1 MQLLTFLMN
10 GRSFGMPVNDVESIE
25 TKMNVYEVPET
36 PSNIKGII
44 KLHGTIIPVY
54 SLASRFGYP
63 QDSVQNIIVANVG
76 SMKVGLEVEKVK
88 EIIEVPDREI
98 NPMPEIINATQ
109 HCFNDIASKDK
120 ELITILDVQNLI
132 SSEEQ
137 LKLRKLIDGQD
148 QLKRTK

>member
-10 GRSFGMPVNDVESIE
+10 GICFGIPVKDVESIE
-25 TKMNVYEVPET
+25 TKMSVFEVPET
-36 PSNIKGII
+36 PSHIKGII
-44 KLHGTIIPVY
+44 KLHGTIIPIY

-63 QDSVQNIIVANVG
+63 QDKIQNVIVASVRN
-76 SMKVGLEVEKVK
+76 MKVGLEVERVK

-109 HCFNDIASKDK
+109 NCFNDIASKDK

-137 LKLRKLIDGQD
+137 QSLRKLIDKQN
-148 QLKRTK
+148 QFEVSK